1 MTALLERD
9 NEHGKLIMSEDQVG
23 RLQHDLTSL
32 QRERAGETQHTSD
45 RLLAAQSETA
55 TAKGII
61 LELEARMQQSM
72 DQLTSANTHN
82 GLLQQECEQSRAQLV
97 ASQERFGRESDALK
111 EVLDK
116 TEKMHRS
123 ARGEADALRR
133 DAQVVRKQLQIETQ
147 KASGFEQER
156 RLLEQR
162 VADRDAKLRDAERRS
177 TDRIKRLKDELHGL
191 HEQLDTTRELYNK
204 VRDARDEMRQDN
216 MALKSEMEQFQRSLN
231 EGIRIGNTASPGGE
245 AAPPEKGGDNM
256 GIDDVRAAF
265 SPASN

>member
-1 MTALLERD
+1 
-9 NEHGKLIMSEDQVG
+9 MSVG
-23 RLQHDLTSL
+23 GRVRKHTGP
-32 QRERAGETQHTSD
+32 AGP
-45 RLLAAQSETA
+45 A
-55 TAKGII
+55 
-61 LELEARMQQSM
+61 
-72 DQLTSANTHN
+72 
-82 GLLQQECEQSRAQLV
+82 
-97 ASQERFGRESDALK
+97 GRE
-111 EVLDK
+111 EVSIGK
-116 TEKMHRS
+116 AAK
-123 ARGEADALRR
+123 AAVAK
-133 DAQVVRKQLQIETQ
+133 VRKQVPPPPGEEESII
-147 KASGFEQER
+147 
-156 RLLEQR
+156 
-162 VADRDAKLRDAERRS
+162 ADRDAKLRDAERRS